1 MPVSKS
7 PILTQSLLFS
17 SVKRISH
24 PKASKNSSAALRTI
38 KRPKLQTKRRVRI
51 RRRKRKSCPK
61 KKKLKRKA
69 KGARRVRAKKIKESK
84 GTSLNPMATPR
95 MNFSSL
101 SL

>member
-1 MPVSKS
+1 
-7 PILTQSLLFS
+7 
-17 SVKRISH
+17 
-24 PKASKNSSAALRTI
+24 
-38 KRPKLQTKRRVRI
+38 VRI